1 MGVCVK
7 QEWLLWQ
14 EPKHRPEP
22 SVLPREGRPPGA
34 SRTAAPDP
42 SRVREAA
49 RDLQAGLARPF
60 ATMCI
65 VTHPDADTI
74 ELTSRGFDALQRQN
88 YEAM

>member
-22 SVLPREGRPPGA
+22 SVLPREGRPGA
-34 SRTAAPDP
+34 SRTAAPDA
-42 SRVREAA
+42 SRLIETG
-49 RDLQAGLARPF
+49 RDLQAGLARPV

-65 VTHPDADTI
+65 NND
-74 ELTSRGFDALQRQN
+74 ESR
-88 YEAM
+88 